1 MEINSNNI
9 LVTIK
14 KMLGMTPD
22 YDAFDV
28 DVTIALNSA
37 LTIVYQLGVGPKD
50 RPYVIKTGEETWE
63 DFFGDSDV
71 IELVKGYLYLRAR
84 LLFDPP
90 STGVLHE
97 AMERQIKEYE
107 WRLNVQAETPAYLG
121 EEGGEDDDF
130 DDEFGDFQEC
140 PCGCGRLY

>member
-1 MEINSNNI
+1 MDQCCDRI
-9 LVTIK
+9 LPSIK
-14 KMLGMTPD
+14 KMLGMDKD
-22 YDAFDV
+22 YNAFDM
-28 DVTIALNSA
+28 DVIIALNSA
-37 LTIVYQLGVGPKD
+37 LTIVYQLGVGPQD
-50 RPYVIKTGEETWE
+50 RPYVIRTGDETWS
-63 DFFGDSDV
+63 DFFNDSDS

-121 EEGGEDDDF
+121 EEGGAIDEGV
-130 DDEFGDFQEC
+130 DDEDGFEEC
-140 PCGCGRLY
+140 SCGCGRLY

>member
-1 MEINSNNI
+1 MEQCCDRI
-9 LVTIK
+9 LPTVK
-14 KMLGMTPD
+14 KMLGMD
-22 YDAFDV
+22 VNYNAFDV

-37 LTIVYQLGVGPKD
+37 LTIVYQLGVGPQKH
-50 RPYVIKTGEETWE
+50 PYIIKTGDETWAE
-63 DFFGDSDV
+63 FFSDSDT

-107 WRLNVQAETPAYLG
+107 WRLNVQAETPVYLG
-121 EEGGEDDDF
+121 EEGGES
-130 DDEFGDFQEC
+130 DEPEEYEEC
-140 PCGCGRLY
+140 SCGCGQLY